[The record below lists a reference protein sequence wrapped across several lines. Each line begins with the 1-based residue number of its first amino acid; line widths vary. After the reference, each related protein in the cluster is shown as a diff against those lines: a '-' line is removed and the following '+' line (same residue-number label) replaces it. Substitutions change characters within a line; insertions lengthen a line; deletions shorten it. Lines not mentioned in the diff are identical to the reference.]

1 MGIYN
6 IPRQGFVGTKSN
18 IKRGTK
24 IWDPIETLNIINPD
38 RGCLTCVGYAPSCRR
53 RCRNP
58 VNAGNRTSAF
68 AVLDEMAYLEPESDK
83 VYDLLYELAGYTL
96 CLSYHQNQVG
106 SMAKKW
112 ERQIED
118 TVLPTKIKIEDP
130 EYIDFMNTLKET
142 IAQLQADLKKE
153 KARAERDRAKRDR
166 AERDRAE
173 RDRAER
179 DRAEKDKEER
189 ASAQREEK
197 RRERAGR
204 EKAERE
210 KEQHQKKTEEA
221 ERKLREEKE
230 RKTRDTKEKRE
241 QDRNLREEQERQ
253 KKQREVSEWQ
263 NAWNTYVSQWNGL
276 GSRFYSFKCFEQP
289 HY

>member
-83 VYDLLYELAGYTL
+83 VYDLLYELAEYTL

-106 SMAKKW
+106 STAKKW

-118 TVLPTKIKIEDP
+118 TVLSTKIKFKDP
-130 EYIDFMNTLKET
+130 EYVDFMNTLKET

-153 KARAERDRAKRDR
+153 KARAERDRVKRDR
-166 AERDRAE
+166 V
-173 RDRAER
+173 ER

-210 KEQHQKKTEEA
+210 KEQHQKKKEEA
-221 ERKLREEKE
+221 ERKVREEKE

-241 QDRNLREEQERQ
+241 RDRNLREEQERQ

-263 NAWNTYVSQWNGL
+263 NAWNTYVSRWDDF
-276 GSRFYSFKCFEQP
+276 GSKFHSFKYFKTTA
-289 HY
+289 